1 MAIDTKPLV
10 RLGARIPPQDL
21 TAEQA
26 LLGAILIKPRGI
38 PEVADTVA
46 AEHFYAEKHRIIY
59 QAMIDLDKRGEPI
72 DLITLTSNL
81 KERKKLDEIG
91 GGSYLG
97 ELVNLVPSANNLKR
111 YGDIVAK
118 KAALRRLIASAGDI
132 LDLGYNEEEDVDSV
146 FERAEQLIHGLA
158 NFSRRTYLAVKD
170 TLSEAWERLDRL
182 HKSTDE
188 LRGVPSGFRDI
199 DNLLAGFQKSDL
211 VILAARPSV
220 GKTSLALDFIR
231 HAACRLNV
239 PTAIFSLEM
248 SSQQLV
254 DRLLAAEAHVDSWK
268 LRTGKIGSDE
278 EFARIRDA
286 MDTLAK
292 SPIFIDDEP
301 SNNIMKMRSVAR
313 RLKSEHNLG
322 LIVVDYLQ
330 LMRSR
335 QRDQSREQEISDI
348 SRSLKAMAK
357 ELRTSSVVASA
368 TGATSSSVV
377 FFDYSQNRCIQY
389 QTNETTGLVSNS
401 SVSLPSLSVSQ
412 TTSACFCKPLE
423 PIFFTW
429 HLLSKN
435 FSFSVTSVMSPLM
448 LNTAFVFGISKSS
461 NLTCKLAKQ

>member
-1 MAIDTKPLV
+1 MGPMATDTKPLV

-330 LMRSR
+330 LMIPR
-335 QRDQSREQEISDI
+335 RETDSMVQMVTEI
-348 SRSLKAMAK
+348 SRSLKGLAR
-357 ELRTSSVVASA
+357 ELEVPVIALSQLSRAVEQRGGKPRLSDLRDSGSIEQDADVVMFIHREDRTNEESDRKNVAEILVEKHRNGPTGRCELYFDDKRTS
-368 TGATSSSVV
+368 
-377 FFDYSQNRCIQY
+377 F
-389 QTNETTGLVSNS
+389 TTIEKSDFG
-401 SVSLPSLSVSQ
+401 
-412 TTSACFCKPLE
+412 
-423 PIFFTW
+423 
-429 HLLSKN
+429 
-435 FSFSVTSVMSPLM
+435 SFS
-448 LNTAFVFGISKSS
+448 
-461 NLTCKLAKQ
+461 

>member
-1 MAIDTKPLV
+1 MGPMAIETKPRV
-10 RLGARIPPQDL
+10 MLGARIPPQDL

-26 LLGAILIKPRGI
+26 LLGALLIKPRSL
-38 PEVADTVA
+38 PEVADLVA
-46 AEHFYAEKHRIIY
+46 AEHFYAEKHRLIY
-59 QAMIDLDKRGEPI
+59 QAMLEIDKRNEPI
-72 DLITLTSNL
+72 DLVTLTSYL
-81 KERKKLDEIG
+81 KANKILDQIG
-91 GGSYLG
+91 GSSYLA
-97 ELVNLVPSANNLKR
+97 ELVNLVPSAANLKR

-118 KAALRRLIASAGDI
+118 KAALRQLISSASDI
-132 LDLGYNEEEDVDSV
+132 LDLGYNEEEDVDTI
-146 FERAEQLIHGLA
+146 FEKAEHAIHSLA

-170 TLSEAWERLDRL
+170 TLAEAWERLDRL

-188 LRGVPSGFRDI
+188 MRGVPSGFRDI

-268 LRTGKIGSDE
+268 LRTGKISSDE

-292 SPIFIDDEP
+292 APIFIDDEP

-313 RLKSEHNLG
+313 RLKSQHQLG

-330 LMRSR
+330 LMIPR
-335 QRDQSREQEISDI
+335 RETDSMVQMVTEI
-348 SRSLKAMAK
+348 SRSLKGLAR
-357 ELRTSSVVASA
+357 ELEVPVIALSQLSRAVEQRGGKPRLSDLRDSGSIEQDADVVMFIHREDRTNEESERKNVAEILVEKHRNGPTGRCELYFDDKRTS
-368 TGATSSSVV
+368 
-377 FFDYSQNRCIQY
+377 F
-389 QTNETTGLVSNS
+389 TTIEKSDFG
-401 SVSLPSLSVSQ
+401 
-412 TTSACFCKPLE
+412 
-423 PIFFTW
+423 
-429 HLLSKN
+429 
-435 FSFSVTSVMSPLM
+435 SFS
-448 LNTAFVFGISKSS
+448 
-461 NLTCKLAKQ
+461 